1 MAEFEGGGAMDG
13 KGNLGRGG
21 PGEPEGPLDFLRMK
35 IAALG
40 LPPTALYVIIY
51 LVVRILTRAL
61 GKRFARPVPK
71 GRVKEIRTKDEL
83 DEALK
88 QSKEQ
93 KRLLVVDL

>member
-1 MAEFEGGGAMDG
+1 
-13 KGNLGRGG
+13 
-21 PGEPEGPLDFLRMK
+21 LDFLRMK

-51 LVVRILTRAL
+51 LVVRILTRSL

-71 GRVKEIRTKDEL
+71 GRVKEIRTKDEW